1 MKYLVTFFTLLLCA
15 FTAQAQLDSLQ
26 QLPEVIVSD
35 VKLRTHTAGISIQTI
50 TDNSIQKSRTSL
62 TGLLQTNS
70 LIYLREN
77 GPGGVS
83 SPSFRGTNAQQ
94 TAVVWNGINL
104 NSQFTGQT
112 DFNTISTKN
121 YDNVSV
127 RAGGGGVIYGSGA
140 IGGSVHL
147 ENDISFGNEFTN
159 KISTGYG
166 SFNTQ
171 LISAKTN
178 FSKTK
183 WHFDA
188 AVDYQNSDN
197 DFEYLDTDQS
207 NENGEFENV
216 NFNVNVGYLLEAST
230 KRTQLLKLYHNTY
243 IGDRNFSGTLTAVS
257 NDAYEDQ
264 NTRTLAVWE
273 RLGKRYDGTLRV
285 AHIFEQFRFFDN
297 TDNREFF
304 SIGKSSRFLANYDA
318 TITIDSKKKLTL
330 SGEYN
335 TITADGSSIED
346 QSRTVGSLVALW
358 KHTLTNR
365 FSYELQARQETV
377 SDFDS
382 PFLLSVGADYSIPN
396 STNTFKNT
404 FSLNAS
410 RNYRVPTF
418 NDLFWQGPG
427 ATGNPDVLPETSLQA
442 EVGHTFSTKGFT
454 SNVRGYY
461 IQTEDLIKWLPDN
474 SGIWSPINI
483 AETQH
488 YGLEIG
494 FNYDKQINEHHFTAN
509 AQYGYTIAEDEATG
523 NQLTYVPKNK
533 VIISLAHQYKWL
545 HTFIENR
552 FNGEVY
558 TTTDNTAFV
567 DNYIVSNIGVTAN
580 IILNK
585 SNVMVITGRLN
596 NVFNTNYQTIAFR
609 PNPGRNFLI
618 QTTFTF

>member
-127 RAGGGGVIYGSGA
+127 RAGGGSVIYGSGA